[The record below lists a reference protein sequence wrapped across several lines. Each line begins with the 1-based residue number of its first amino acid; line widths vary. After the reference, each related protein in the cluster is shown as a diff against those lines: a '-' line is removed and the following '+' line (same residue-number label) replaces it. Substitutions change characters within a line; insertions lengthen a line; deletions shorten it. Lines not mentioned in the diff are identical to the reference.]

1 VGTGNT
7 VVDRTRCVDSERRRR
22 GNVCCGLL
30 LRQGSGAGKFSL
42 QFEKA
47 DQHWSR
53 VSCRSRRLDMK
64 TTTEHSASQWHVYF
78 YLDFSSAHISSL
90 N

>member
-1 VGTGNT
+1 
-7 VVDRTRCVDSERRRR
+7 
-22 GNVCCGLL
+22 
-30 LRQGSGAGKFSL
+30 
-42 QFEKA
+42 
-47 DQHWSR
+47 